1 MTMPPRE
8 KLGSVWVDTATLLV
22 GDPCQ
27 FIREPGEA
35 PLLDWDRYVEL
46 FDEQGTTHVVPA
58 LMREDVEVLPAS
70 ERAIPATRVAIA
82 NRRGGTAGLAVVVG
96 CDGFYPVFLER
107 GEDGE
112 PLRLIIEL
120 GGQVEP

>member
-35 PLLDWDRYVEL
+35 PLLDWDRYVAL
-46 FDEQGTTHVVPA
+46 FDEQGATRVEPAVVVGG
-58 LMREDVEVLPAS
+58 EEVLPAS
-70 ERAIPATRVAIA
+70 ERTIPATRVAIA
-82 NRRGGTAGLAVVVG
+82 NPRGGTAGLAVIVG

-112 PLRLIIEL
+112 PLRLVIEL